1 MSFKENAT
9 AIDRGAVAASFF
21 GALIHIIA
29 WVVPEIVSP
38 AIQGTGLTR
47 ATLPTVMHITAVV
60 IITAGIAE
68 IWRLDHRPTA
78 AEKIEMATG
87 AFMSVTAGIL
97 HFATVVPISAELQ
110 VATYLTYAA
119 NIMAIVGALMAA
131 WSIGQWNPER

>member
-1 MSFKENAT
+1 MSFKESAT
-9 AIDRGAVAASFF
+9 AIDRGAGAASFF

-47 ATLPTVMHITAVV
+47 ATLSTVMHITAVV

-68 IWRLDHRPTA
+68 LWRLDHRPTA

-87 AFMSVTAGIL
+87 AIMSVTAGIL

-131 WSIGQWNPER
+131 WAIGQWDPEC